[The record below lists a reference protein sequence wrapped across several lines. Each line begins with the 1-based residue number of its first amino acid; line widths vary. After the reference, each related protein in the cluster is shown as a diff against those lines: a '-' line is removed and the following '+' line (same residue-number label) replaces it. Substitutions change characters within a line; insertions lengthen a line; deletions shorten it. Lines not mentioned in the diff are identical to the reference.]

1 MKTFSIDVK
10 VAGTVY
16 IKADTLEEAQAILDK
31 AFAGEPLCTFFS
43 DKDSHPVYDDPQIEI
58 SPAVTIYGPW
68 ENQKLSEEE

>member
-1 MKTFSIDVK
+1 MKEFSIDVE

-16 IKADTLEEAQAILDK
+16 IKADTLEEAQEILDK

-43 DKDSHPVYDDPQIEI
+43 DKDSHPIYDDPQIGI

-68 ENQKLSEEE
+68 KGQKLDEV